1 MHDSLVQLIW
11 QSSLLVKAVMATLVG
26 FSIMSWAIIVCKAWH
41 FSAAARES
49 AAFLKALSGE
59 GSLQALAGAAVTLR
73 HSPLAGMFRAVH
85 QEKARAHHDDLRRA
99 LKRSETR
106 EMELLHAYL
115 PFLATTGA
123 TAPFIGLLGT
133 VWGIMNAFREIGASG
148 SASLAVVAPGI
159 AEALVTTAAGLA
171 AAIPAV
177 MAYNY
182 YVTRVRS
189 MAAQMEDVSEE
200 LAALLTR
207 RAG

>member
-11 QSSLLVKAVMATLVG
+11 QSSLLVKFVLVTLMA
-26 FSIMSWAIIVCKAWH
+26 FSVVSWAIIFYKGWL
-41 FSAAARES
+41 FAAAAKES
-49 AAFLKALSGE
+49 DAFLRALAGE
-59 GSLQALAGAAVTLR
+59 GTLQALAGAAATLR
-73 HSPLAGMFRAVH
+73 HSPLANLFRSVH
-85 QEKARAHHDDLRRA
+85 EGKVRGHQDELKRA
-99 LKRSETR
+99 LRRSETSQT
-106 EMELLHAYL
+106 EALHAYL

-133 VWGIMNAFREIGASG
+133 VWGIMNAFREIGQAG

-182 YVTRVRS
+182 YISRVRT

-200 LAALLTR
+200 LIALLSR
-207 RAG
+207 RGA